1 MYFVNMLLVVYFI
14 GRVDSVV
21 EMDIVVKE
29 VHFVNVMAV
38 V

>member
-21 EMDIVVKE
+21 EMDIVVEE

>member
-1 MYFVNMLLVVYFI
+1 MNMLLVVYFI

-21 EMDIVVKE
+21 EMDIVVEE